1 MRAPVLEPMNLP
13 RTGRDHEA
21 PPSEGSPAST
31 QLRELDAQ
39 VDSSAVMEA
48 LRRQARLGQ
57 LAAMTELGLRLLV
70 GRDVPQQPQEA
81 ISLLRQAS
89 VSGSADAAAQ
99 MATLCA
105 AGAWM
110 PQDWPAALAYLQ
122 QAAECGS
129 VRARGQLVLLAG
141 DRDLAGQVANDP
153 QQKSQCWRWLRESI
167 DIKGW
172 RTPPARRSLCEAPR
186 IRFAEAFT
194 TPEVCDWLVDR
205 ARGKLKPALMFDGN
219 RPAFSASR
227 NNSDFCFDIVEA
239 DLVLTLL
246 RERVSALVKLPV
258 FAMEPPQIFHYSV
271 GQEIKPHY
279 DHVRAEG
286 RYEAERIATLL
297 LYLNDDYEGGELDF
311 PKIGLRT
318 RGRKG
323 DALYFANVDV
333 TGAPDRQSLHAA
345 LPVSRG
351 EKWIFSQWIQDRT
364 FGSAGR

>member
-1 MRAPVLEPMNLP
+1 MPMPEPMIP
-13 RTGRDHEA
+13 PSTADKQDAAPSADEA
-21 PPSEGSPAST
+21 PLAA

-39 VDSSAVMEA
+39 GHHEEAVET

-57 LAAMTELGLRLLV
+57 IAAMTELGLRLLV
-70 GRDVPQQPQEA
+70 GRDAPQQPQDA
-81 ISLLRQAS
+81 IALLLQAS
-89 VSGSADAAAQ
+89 ACGNADAAAQ
-99 MATLCA
+99 MATLAA

-110 PQDWPAALAYLQ
+110 PQDWPAALDYLQ
-122 QAAECGS
+122 QAAERGS
-129 VRARGQLVLLAG
+129 VRARGQLVVLAG
-141 DRDLAGQVANDP
+141 DRELAGQAASGSHQDA
-153 QQKSQCWRWLRESI
+153 QCWRRLRQSI
-167 DIKGW
+167 DIGVW
-172 RTPPARRSLCEAPR
+172 RLPPPRRPLCEAPR

-239 DLVLTLL
+239 DLVLTLV
-246 RERVSALVKLPV
+246 RERVSALVKLPL

-311 PKIGLRT
+311 PKVGLRT

-323 DALYFANVDV
+323 DALYFANVDPS
-333 TGAPDRQSLHAA
+333 GAPDRQSLHAA
-345 LPVSRG
+345 LPVTHG

-364 FGSAGR
+364 FGTSGQ